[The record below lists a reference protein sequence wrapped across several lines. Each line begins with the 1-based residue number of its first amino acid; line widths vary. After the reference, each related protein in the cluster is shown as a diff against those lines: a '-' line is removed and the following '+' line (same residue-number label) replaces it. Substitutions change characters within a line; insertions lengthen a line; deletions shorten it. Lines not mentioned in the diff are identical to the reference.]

1 MNIIVSWKNPIFW
14 WKKVRTGKHPP
25 YCDKIPTKSL
35 CGFGLKNLGLADPP
49 PPQLGQNPKF
59 FQKFHLKA
67 PLKGPLF
74 FCRPPLSVTLTGR
87 DYGVIFSQIIVCLLF
102 SPIIIC
108 FTKKTNQR
116 LKIKG
121 CTIRLLS
128 NVGYSPYVTL
138 AGHPTPSTSS
148 PGTLTSAHSNPTP
161 LLNEKGQRQRE
172 RLSAEEL

>member
-1 MNIIVSWKNPIFW
+1 MEKSHFLGDWWFFMWLLQPKHPWKNWI
-14 WKKVRTGKHPP
+14 
-25 YCDKIPTKSL
+25 KIWDWQT
-35 CGFGLKNLGLADPP
+35 P

-59 FQKFHLKA
+59 FQKIHLKA

-74 FCRPPLSVTLTGR
+74 FCKPPLSVTLTGR
-87 DYGVIFSQIIVCLLF
+87 DYGSIFSQIIVCLLF

-161 LLNEKGQRQRE
+161 LLNEKWQRQRQ
-172 RLSAEEL
+172 SAQKTQPT